1 MDEGKKL
8 KVKSEGQ
15 ELQKRKKNESENEKN
30 IDKK

>member
-15 ELQKRKKNESENEKN
+15 ELQKIQKKKMKVKM
-30 IDKK
+30 KKI